1 MAVSAIGSNT
11 QTNLSAALTGKA
23 NLDKDAF
30 LNLLVT
36 QLKYQD
42 PLEPMDNTQFVAQLS
57 QFSSLEQLYNIN
69 SNLQDNAYVTQSMS
83 NAVVSSLIGKELHGY
98 SSTLNLDST
107 GKTEYFYN
115 LAAEADVVVSIYSA
129 DGDLV
134 RTIDAGKQNAG
145 VQSNEWDGKDNSGNA
160 VSEGMY
166 YFKVNAKDNAGET
179 VQADT
184 MIKGKVTGLK
194 FVDGMPVLLI
204 GNAQIDLSDV
214 IEIKQLEV

>member
-1 MAVSAIGSNT
+1 MAVSSIGSST
-11 QTNLSAALTGKA
+11 QTSLTSSLTGA
-23 NLDKDAF
+23 TNLDKDDF

-42 PLEPMDNTQFVAQLS
+42 PLEPMDNTEFVAQLS

-69 SNLQDNAYVTQSMS
+69 SSLEDNAYVTQSMS
-83 NAVVSSLIGKELHGY
+83 NAVVSSLIGKELQGY

-107 GKTEYFYN
+107 GKTDYMFN
-115 LAAEADVVVSIYSA
+115 LAAQAGTVVSIYSE

-134 RTIDAGKQNAG
+134 RTIDLGKQNAG
-145 VQSNEWDGKDNSGNA
+145 VQNYEWDGKDNNGNA
-160 VSEGMY
+160 MGEGLY
-166 YFKVNAKDNAGET
+166 YFKVVATDSAGSE

-194 FVDGMPVLLI
+194 FVDGLPVLLI
-204 GNAQIDLSDV
+204 GNAQVNLKDV
-214 IEIKQLEV
+214 IEINEI